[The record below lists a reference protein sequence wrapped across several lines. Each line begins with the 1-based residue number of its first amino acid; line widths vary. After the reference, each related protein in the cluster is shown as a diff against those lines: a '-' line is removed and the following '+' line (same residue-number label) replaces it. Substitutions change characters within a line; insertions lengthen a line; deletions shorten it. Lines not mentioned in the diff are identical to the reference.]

1 MFCITAGPPAAEMK
15 LGSSQAEHS
24 LIGIVGSCARMARI
38 AAAARDTVLTPAGRE
53 IAQYERFRKDLA
65 VAEASRQ
72 T

>member
-1 MFCITAGPPAAEMK
+1 METTAIVT
-15 LGSSQAEHS
+15 LGMRANASAMSPW
-24 LIGIVGSCARMARI
+24 RRI